1 MGRTSNGQHRA
12 IGLGRRGVHGG
23 DVAIL
28 HAVAGRHGYELVFT
42 ITLDVR
48 PLVAAMV
55 IAQHLGD
62 HAASAVVV
70 PTYEH
75 AEPYRVLITE
85 FADLVTPVRRYPR
98 GHRWLE
104 V

>member
-1 MGRTSNGQHRA
+1 MVRCGVNG
-12 IGLGRRGVHGG
+12 GG
-23 DVAIL
+23 AAEL
-28 HAVAGRHGYELVFT
+28 HAVAHRQGYELVFT
-42 ITLDVR
+42 VTLDVR

-55 IAQHLGD
+55 IAQQLGD

-98 GHRWLE
+98 GHRWPE
-104 V
+104 SSGR